1 MNIGIDGEYVATNL
15 DLYAPTQ
22 QWKYKINYPLA
33 NGFHTIEIL
42 PTHTKNASS
51 SGYGV
56 VLDAFEGYF
65 TPPD

>member
-1 MNIGIDGEYVATNL
+1 
-15 DLYAPTQ
+15 
-22 QWKYKINYPLA
+22 LA